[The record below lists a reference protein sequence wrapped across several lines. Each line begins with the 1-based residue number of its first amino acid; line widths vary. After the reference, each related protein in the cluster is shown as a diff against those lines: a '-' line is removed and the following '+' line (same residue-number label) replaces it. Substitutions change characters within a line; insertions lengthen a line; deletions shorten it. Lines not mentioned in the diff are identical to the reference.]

1 MIRSQRGSTLIE
13 AMVAMMVM
21 LTGAAA
27 MAGLHRQALF
37 FNGDGRK
44 MTRAAA
50 MASDLLNNLERL
62 DYSDPLLA
70 NNNASNDGDIVD
82 SSHSFEG
89 SSFNPSSVTD
99 HSWSELPAGWAGI
112 TTASVIA
119 GAGTTLGSTGLQL
132 YWNISET
139 VGANYSYKQIA
150 AIARWPHGGGWRRM
164 VAVGVK
170 PGAPYIP

>member
-1 MIRSQRGSTLIE
+1 MIRSQRGGTLIE
-13 AMVAMMVM
+13 AMFAMMVM

-27 MAGLHRQALF
+27 MSGLHRQALF

-62 DYSDPLLA
+62 DYGNALLA
-70 NNNASNDGDIVD
+70 NTNAGNDADIVD
-82 SSHSFEG
+82 SSHSFE
-89 SSFNPSSVTD
+89 SYTFSPSSAID
-99 HSWSELPAGWAGI
+99 HSWSELPAGWPGI
-112 TTASVIA
+112 TTASAIA
-119 GAGTTLGSTGLQL
+119 GAGTTLGSTGLEL
-132 YWNISET
+132 YWNVSET
-139 VGANYSYKQIA
+139 VGATFSYKQIA
-150 AIARWPHGGGWRRM
+150 AIARWRHGDGWRRM